1 MRGDIRDKVRKLLNQ
16 AADREGTPEG
26 DAFRDKAF
34 ALIAQYGLDP
44 AKLGDPADA
53 GAEMTVVELDLSG
66 SYQRQQIGLLNA
78 LGQALHCEVIYWGG
92 GGHGYGRSAARGTVI
107 GAARHVE
114 RVQLLFSVLC
124 PHMLAGAAD
133 LRAGNSAVTARWRRS
148 FMVGFATVVGDRLA
162 AQERSAAGEATR
174 AAQAGGRGRDRRG
187 AGAEKRRGQ
196 GSRGNPQALPVPAP
210 DAVQRPARRRR
221 VHARVRR
228 RAPHG
233 SGADPDGCAAGAG
246 GVRGRSRP
254 PVGTASSVPPACGC
268 A

>member
-1 MRGDIRDKVRKLLNQ
+1 MGSMRGDIRDKVRKLLNQ

-114 RVQLLFSVLC
+114 RVRLLFSVLC

-174 AAQAGGRGRDRRG
+174 AAQAGGAG
-187 AGAEKRRGQ
+187 AGTDA
-196 GSRGNPQALPVPAP
+196 ALVLKN
-210 DAVQRPARRRR
+210 DADRAREETRRRYPYLR
-221 VHARVRR
+221 RTQSNARLDGD
-228 RAPHG
+228 AFMH
-233 SGADPDGCAAGAG
+233 GCAAGHHTDLGQTRMGARRALG
-246 GVRGRSRP
+246 
-254 PVGTASSVPPACGC
+254 A
-268 A
+268 